1 MSIDISRSN
10 FTPGRHRMSLQST
23 HAPPGEQS
31 INWETLKARCIG
43 RIDLVQKALARFQ
56 GSLEEDIQ
64 ELENATKRND
74 SNDVARIAHRIKGTS
89 LTVSADR
96 LAGFALNLERKAE
109 KSLFDVEES
118 LSEIRD
124 ECCRLS
130 EIITQHREEST
141 A

>member
-1 MSIDISRSN
+1 MSS
-10 FTPGRHRMSLQST
+10 QST

-31 INWETLKARCIG
+31 INWETLEARCIG
-43 RIDLVQKALARFQ
+43 RIDLVRKALARFQ
-56 GSLEEDIQ
+56 GSLEDDIQ
-64 ELENATKRND
+64 ELQRATERNNPD
-74 SNDVARIAHRIKGTS
+74 DVAKIAHRIKGTS

-109 KSLFDVEES
+109 GNLNDVEES

-130 EIITQHREEST
+130 EIIMQHREEST